1 MASHAAEEMAEY
13 ADRLALLSK
22 GRLLSI
28 GSPDDVYAGVEELR
42 RHSLRPPQVAETFY
56 LLQTQG
62 IPVAKI
68 PTRLDPG
75 LDQLESLHHTYE
87 VTPPEVPQTPGRRVV
102 QPVLSARDL
111 VHTYPNGTVALQGVS
126 LDISEGEY
134 VLIVGQNG
142 AGKST
147 LVKHFLNILQPTAG
161 NVKVGGVETRSLSVS
176 QLAQRIGYI
185 AQNPDNQ
192 ILLQHG

>member
-1 MASHAAEEMAEY
+1 M
-13 ADRLALLSK
+13 
-22 GRLLSI
+22 
-28 GSPDDVYAGVEELR
+28 
-42 RHSLRPPQVAETFY
+42 
-56 LLQTQG
+56 
-62 IPVAKI
+62 
-68 PTRLDPG
+68 
-75 LDQLESLHHTYE
+75 
-87 VTPPEVPQTPGRRVV
+87 
-102 QPVLSARDL
+102 
-111 VHTYPNGTVALQGVS
+111 S

-161 NVKVGGVETRSLSVS
+161 NVKVGRMIRSLSVS

-192 ILLQHG
+192 IFCSTVEREVSFALQNLKYAKGEIEKRTTESLQAMGLAELRDVHPLSLPKGNRTGW